1 MTKDVMI
8 RIKGL
13 QYAEGQEAD
22 TTDLILPGQ
31 YFERDGLNFV
41 KYDEIMEEDGE
52 KIRNLLKFNDRQFTV
67 IRRGS
72 MESTMTFE
80 KGKKHRSLYRTPFGN
95 LEIGTFAT
103 RLLILKS
110 DERIRIEAD
119 YDLELNGSHAAENR
133 IAITIQ
139 SVKKA

>member
-1 MTKDVMI
+1 M
-8 RIKGL
+8 
-13 QYAEGQEAD
+13 
-22 TTDLILPGQ
+22 LPGQ

-80 KGKKHRSLYRTPFGN
+80 KGKKHRSLYRTTFGN

-110 DERIRIEAD
+110 DEKIRIEAD
-119 YDLELNGSHAAENR
+119 YNLELNGSHAAENR

>member
-22 TTDLILPGQ
+22 TTELMLPGQ
-31 YFERDGLNFV
+31 FFERDGLSFV
-41 KYDEIMEEDGE
+41 KYDEIVEESGE
-52 KIRNLLKFNDRQFTV
+52 KIKNLLKFSDKELTV
-67 IRRGS
+67 TRRGGV
-72 MESTMTFE
+72 ESTMSFE
-80 KGKKHRSLYRTPFGN
+80 KGKKRRSLYRTPFGD
-95 LEIGTFAT
+95 LEVGTFAT

-110 DERIRIEAD
+110 EDKIRIEAD

-139 SVKKA
+139 SQKQA